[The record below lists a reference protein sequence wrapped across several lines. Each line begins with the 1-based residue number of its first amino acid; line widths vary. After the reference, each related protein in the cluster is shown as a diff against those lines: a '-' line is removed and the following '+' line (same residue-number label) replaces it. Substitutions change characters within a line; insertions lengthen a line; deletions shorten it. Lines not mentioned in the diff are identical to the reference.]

1 MWLRKRSCWVCKVTT
16 VVSVWLESVAA
27 PYGILL
33 LSPLFL
39 TSLWKILLAFH
50 TFQVLH
56 HTACVTLNAG
66 FKNQKHQRRE
76 SIWIRKAIVHFPLTL
91 FPQRNV
97 NLNKWIYRIIG
108 AAVHSFFL
116 SWCLVGLFPIL
127 PSLHLVNCYSTIS
140 LIFFHE
146 NGVLGI
152 IFWKSLWCCFEKPL
166 VY

>member
-33 LSPLFL
+33 LSPLFP
-39 TSLWKILLAFH
+39 TSLRKILLAFH

-116 SWCLVGLFPIL
+116 SWCLVGLFPTFQSQSPNEL
-127 PSLHLVNCYSTIS
+127 QGDRSLSITGYFSTIVIS
-140 LIFFHE
+140 APSE
-146 NGVLGI
+146 NHKA
-152 IFWKSLWCCFEKPL
+152 WNN
-166 VY
+166 